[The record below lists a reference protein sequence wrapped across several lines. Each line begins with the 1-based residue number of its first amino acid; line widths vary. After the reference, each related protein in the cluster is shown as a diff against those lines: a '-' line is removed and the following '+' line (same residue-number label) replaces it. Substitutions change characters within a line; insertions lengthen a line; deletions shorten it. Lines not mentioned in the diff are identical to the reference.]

1 MNSGFNTFWKK
12 KANLLYWKKKPNK
25 ILVKKEKN
33 YFSWFEDGKINLT
46 QNCIEKNLFL
56 KTKNKKAII
65 FISKKKVV
73 STVTYQEMKRAI
85 DNFCFFFKRNKIQNV
100 KSVLIHSSA
109 SIECSVAMLAL
120 AKLGIHFSV
129 VFEELEYR
137 ALKLRYNILN
147 PEIIISR
154 SQDIELKKKFKFLKK
169 KTKIIRLSDYNS
181 KLKNVINYRI
191 NFTENNNFPTKHYYG
206 DRNLFTLFTSGSTGI
221 PKGVLHKLAGY
232 SLYSKLTS
240 KYQFGMTNKSVVLT
254 ASDAGWIN
262 GHTYSLFGPLSNGS
276 TTIILEKPT
285 LILNKKILEMVIH
298 KYKVSILYL
307 PVTILRLLKTKFP
320 DMKFNS
326 DNLKCLGAMGE
337 PLSPKIAK
345 WFRNIFKKKLNIVN
359 TYFQTETSGIIYSS
373 KYNDNKKNYENG
385 SCGKGVNKYIKIL
398 KPQNH
403 INKFELKLKYIWPG
417 CLSGI
422 LNSDDQYQKYW
433 DINGK
438 FCLFD
443 IGSFSKKKNLFV
455 HGRTDDV
462 LNIRGHRLGSGEVES
477 VVIKL
482 KNIKEICAISTPD
495 DIEGEKIIIFLS
507 LSSYQ
512 NVKFI
517 ENKVNKI
524 LFNHFGSYAIPKKIF
539 IIKELPKTRSG
550 KILRR
555 VLRNLYHSP
564 NKSIGDI
571 STIMNKNSINDV
583 KKKILNDSK
592 S

>member
-1 MNSGFNTFWKK
+1 MDTGFHTFWKK
-12 KANLLYWKKKPNK
+12 KANLLYWSKKPK
-25 ILVKKEKN
+25 KVFVKKEKN
-33 YFSWFEDGKINLT
+33 YFSWFEDGKINIT
-46 QNCIEKNLFL
+46 QNCIEKNLSL
-56 KTKNKKAII
+56 KAKNKTAII
-65 FISKKKVV
+65 FISKNKLV
-73 STVTYQEMKRAI
+73 STVTYQEMKIAI
-85 DNFCFFFKRNKIQNV
+85 DNFCFFLKKNKLQNV

-129 VFEELEYR
+129 VFEELEYK
-137 ALKLRYNILN
+137 ALKLRYNILK
-147 PEIIISR
+147 PEIVISR
-154 SQDIELKKKFKFLKK
+154 SEDNELKKKFKFLQK
-169 KTKIIRLSDYNS
+169 KTKLIRLSNYKSRLN
-181 KLKNVINYRI
+181 NVINYKI
-191 NFTENNNFPTKHYYG
+191 NFLDNNIFPIKYFRG

-221 PKGVLHKLAGY
+221 PKGVLHKSAGY
-232 SLYSKLTS
+232 ALYSKLTS
-240 KYQFGMTNKSVVLT
+240 KYQFGMTKKSVVLT

-276 TTIILEKPT
+276 TTIILERPT
-285 LILNKKILEMVIH
+285 LILNKKILDMIIN
-298 KYKVSILYL
+298 KYQVSILYL
-307 PVTILRLLKTKFP
+307 PVTILRLLRTKFP
-320 DMKFNS
+320 DIKFNS
-326 DNLKCLGAMGE
+326 NKLKCLGAMGE

-359 TYFQTETSGIIYSS
+359 TYFQTETSGIIYST
-373 KYNDNKKNYENG
+373 KYNDDKKNYEDG

-403 INKFELKLKYIWPG
+403 IDKFELKLEYVWPG

-422 LNSDDQYQKYW
+422 LNSDNQYQRYW
-433 DINGK
+433 DVNGK

-455 HGRTDDV
+455 HGRADDV

-482 KNIKEICAISTPD
+482 ENIKEVCAVSTPD

-507 LSSYQ
+507 LSTYQ
-512 NVKFI
+512 NLKLI
-517 ENKVNKI
+517 ENIVNKI

-539 IIKELPKTRSG
+539 FVKELPKTRSG

-555 VLRNLYHSP
+555 ILRNLYHSP
-564 NKSIGDI
+564 HKSIGDI
-571 STIMNKNSINDV
+571 STIINKNSLNDI
-583 KKKILNDSK
+583 KRKILNDRNH
-592 S
+592 

>member
-1 MNSGFNTFWKK
+1 MNNEFHTFWKK
-12 KANLLYWKKKPNK
+12 KANLLHWSKKPKK
-25 ILVKKEKN
+25 IFVKKEKN
-33 YFSWFEDGKINLT
+33 YFSWFEDGKINIT
-46 QNCIEKNLFL
+46 QNCIEKNLSP
-56 KTKNKKAII
+56 KAKNKNAII
-65 FISKKKVV
+65 FISKKKLV
-73 STVTYQEMKRAI
+73 STVTYQEMKIAI
-85 DNFCFFFKRNKIQNV
+85 DNFCFFLKNNKLQNV

-129 VFEELEYR
+129 VFEELEYK
-137 ALKLRYNILN
+137 ALKLRYNILK
-147 PEIIISR
+147 PEIVISR
-154 SQDIELKKKFKFLKK
+154 SEDVDLKKKFKFLQK
-169 KTKIIRLSDYNS
+169 KTKLIRLSNNKS
-181 KLKNVINYRI
+181 RLNNVINYKI
-191 NFTENNNFPTKHYYG
+191 NFLDNNIFPLKYFKG
-206 DRNLFTLFTSGSTGI
+206 DRNFFTLFTSGSTGI
-221 PKGVLHKLAGY
+221 PKGVLHKSAGY
-232 SLYSKLTS
+232 ALYSKLTS
-240 KYQFGMTNKSVVLT
+240 KYQFGMTKKSVVLT

-276 TTIILEKPT
+276 TTIILERPT
-285 LILNKKILEMVIH
+285 LILNKKILEMIIH
-298 KYKVSILYL
+298 KYQVSILYL
-307 PVTILRLLKTKFP
+307 PVTILRLLRTKFP
-320 DMKFNS
+320 NIKFDSNR
-326 DNLKCLGAMGE
+326 LKCLGAMGE

-359 TYFQTETSGIIYSS
+359 TYFQTETSGIIYST
-373 KYNDNKKNYENG
+373 KYNDDKKNYENG

-398 KPQNH
+398 KPQNY
-403 INKFELKLKYIWPG
+403 NDKFDLKLEYVWPG

-422 LNSDDQYQKYW
+422 LNSDNQYQKYW
-433 DINGK
+433 DDNGK

-455 HGRTDDV
+455 HGRADDV

-482 KNIKEICAISTPD
+482 DNIKEVCAVSTPD

-507 LSSYQ
+507 LSTYQ
-512 NVKFI
+512 NLKLI
-517 ENKVNKI
+517 ENIVNKV

-583 KKKILNDSK
+583 KRKILNDSK